1 MTIDIFESRLLESW
15 PFAARRET
23 RCVLAVSGGT
33 DSSAML
39 CAFARLG
46 KRENLR
52 VLHVNHQLRGEESE
66 EDARFTARLAEKYEV
81 SFREE
86 RIDPEELRL
95 AALREGSV
103 ESGARTIRYRLL
115 LKYAEGFGARYILTA
130 HHADDQVETILYR
143 LFRGSGIDGLVGM
156 SPFRPLN
163 DAVVLARPF
172 LSFSRADLTDYLTR
186 LGESWRVDS
195 SNRSAEFLRNRIRH
209 ELIPLLND
217 LFPGRVDSSIRKF
230 ASHAADLKEF
240 LDAQLDAALA
250 AGGGGEVLVRSDG
263 SVVCSVEHLAKL
275 PPILLS
281 IWFRRLWRDRR
292 WPMRGMDA
300 SRWSALA
307 QMVSDGVSVRR
318 ELPGGLSAELY
329 EGEMRLSPV
338 FNRK

>member
-1 MTIDIFESRLLESW
+1 MKGFSAVTIDILESRLLESW
-15 PFAARRET
+15 PLRGPVVRLDA
-23 RCVLAVSGGT
+23 SGRLRWT

-130 HHADDQVETILYR
+130 HHADDHVETILYR

-172 LSFSRADLTDYLTR
+172 LSFSRAYLTDYLTR

-209 ELIPLLND
+209 ELIPLLNY

-250 AGGGGEVLVRSDG
+250 AGGGGEVLVRERTG
-263 SVVCSVEHLAKL
+263 A
-275 PPILLS
+275 
-281 IWFRRLWRDRR
+281 W
-292 WPMRGMDA
+292 
-300 SRWSALA
+300 
-307 QMVSDGVSVRR
+307 SVRR
-318 ELPGGLSAELY
+318 ALGETSADPSFDLVSTSLAFRR
-329 EGEMRLSPV
+329 GR
-338 FNRK
+338 